1 MINPKLPAY
10 NASLIYILFVI
21 IIIITKPCFMYNYQN
36 NKFKE
41 FGYTNNK
48 TIFTLPLMCILFAIV
63 IYLFFSVIE
72 AIFIKFDL

>member
-21 IIIITKPCFMYNYQN
+21 FIIITKPIYMYNNQD

-41 FGYTNNK
+41 FGYTHNK
-48 TIFTLPLMCILFAIV
+48 TILTFPLVCITFAIF

-72 AIFIKFDL
+72 ALFINFDL